1 MLFYSLTTAH
11 EYFPKRSLP
20 SILQGNSYKTTSGIF
35 STIEGGNMI
44 YLKCIQKT
52 LLTKNTLSRKFII
65 QNQRKIKSF
74 PDRQRLKEFIT
85 TKLLIKEMLK
95 GLPEAEKKNVN

>member
-1 MLFYSLTTAH
+1 
-11 EYFPKRSLP
+11 
-20 SILQGNSYKTTSGIF
+20 
-35 STIEGGNMI
+35 MI

-95 GLPEAEKKNVN
+95 GLPEADKKNVN